1 MARTRQSC
9 GSIVDTRISRC
20 RAILRGAGCCSS
32 CHGYRH
38 LTTCA
43 AATNVIVQRDHSRL
57 HGGGG
62 SIAPTADNPQ
72 GRRRCFRPLPTT
84 VSFCVKMH
92 QNRVLLARIRRG
104 SLQHSSRSPTWIYG
118 DGKNRQERKKEE
130 EIAKGKGEKR
140 GIRKRVE
147 RKAFNIC

>member
-1 MARTRQSC
+1 MLFATHVVWCGVVCVCMTNIRGEEECPIHSAATAAAVMARTRQSC

-92 QNRVLLARIRRG
+92 QIRVLLARIR
-104 SLQHSSRSPTWIYG
+104 
-118 DGKNRQERKKEE
+118 
-130 EIAKGKGEKR
+130 
-140 GIRKRVE
+140 
-147 RKAFNIC
+147 